1 MRTTALVT
9 LALATALLGCS
20 PLLSRTPP
28 PTLYALDST
37 PLANAE
43 APATQSPSAAPILV
57 APTLVVNLPRAAA
70 GHNSQ
75 RMIYLRQPYA
85 QEYFAHSQWVDTP
98 ARMLQ
103 PLIAAAVERSG
114 RFAAVVTMP
123 VSVSGDYRLETELL
137 RLQQE
142 FMSRPSRVRLTLRAT
157 ITDLAT
163 RRVVAWRQ
171 FDALVEAASDDPYGG
186 VIAANRAVGEV
197 LDQLAAFCAAATDGW
212 QPPET
217 AAGPRPGSR

>member
-1 MRTTALVT
+1 MRTTALTGT
-9 LALATALLGCS
+9 LALAMALLGCS
-20 PLLSRTPP
+20 PLLQKTPA
-28 PTLYALDST
+28 PTLYGLDST
-37 PLANAE
+37 PAAAAE
-43 APATQSPSAAPILV
+43 ARATTQSPSA

-85 QEYFAHSQWVDTP
+85 LEYFAHSQWVDTP

-123 VSVSGDYRLETELL
+123 VSVSGDFRLETELL

-142 FMSRPSRVRLTLRAT
+142 FMSRPSRVHLTLRAT

-171 FDALVEAASDDPYGG
+171 FDAQVEAASDDPYGG

-197 LDQLAAFCAAATDGW
+197 LDQLAAFCATATEGW
-212 QPPET
+212 QPAET
-217 AAGPRPGSR
+217 AAGQSPGSR

>member
-1 MRTTALVT
+1 MRVTALTWT
-9 LALATALLGCS
+9 LALAVALLGCS
-20 PLLSRTPP
+20 PLLPKTPP

-37 PLANAE
+37 PAAGAE
-43 APATQSPSAAPILV
+43 ARTTQAPSA

-85 QEYFAHSQWVDTP
+85 LEYFAKSQWVDTP

-114 RFAAVVTMP
+114 RFGAVVAMP
-123 VSVSGDYRLETELL
+123 VSVTGDFRLETELI

-157 ITDLAT
+157 ITDMAT

-171 FDALVEAASDDPYGG
+171 FDALIEAASDDPYGG

-197 LDQLAAFCAAATDGW
+197 LEQLAAFCATATEGW
-212 QPPET
+212 QPAATT
-217 AAGPRPGSR
+217 AGQGPGSR